1 MTKYLTSLLLFI
13 GLSFTQDITI
23 AVLEFEG
30 KGVSYDGELNLT
42 SVFVED
48 DSTGIE
54 VFINEILARND
65 TTNTD
70 ESGEY
75 DDWLELYN
83 TGTESEDIGGF
94 YLTDN
99 ADNLTKWIIPDGTVI
114 QSQNFL
120 LFWCDE
126 DQEQGDLHTNFKLS
140 AGGEFLALVNIDGVT
155 ILDSITFG
163 NQSTDISYGRV
174 FDGSSEWN
182 FLSPTPGSTN
192 SSSGMEVSES
202 TLPETFTLYQNY
214 PNPFNPTTILR
225 YDLPKDA
232 LVNITIYDMMGRV
245 VSNLVSSR
253 QSAGYKSIQWNATN
267 NAGQSV
273 SAGVYLYTIE
283 AGEFVRT
290 RKMVLLK

>member
-1 MTKYLTSLLLFI
+1 MTKYITSLLLFI
-13 GLSFTQDITI
+13 GLSFAQDITI

-232 LVNITIYDMMGRV
+232 LVNITIYDMMGRHV
-245 VSNLVSSR
+245 KTLMND
-253 QSAGYKSIQWNATN
+253 QQTAGYRSLQWNATN
-267 NAGQSV
+267 NAGLPV
-273 SAGVYLYTIE
+273 SAGIYLYIIQ
-283 AGEFVRT
+283 AGEFRQVK
-290 RKMVLLK
+290 KMVLLK